1 MGLSCC
7 MCGSVSAWE
16 SQWVAAG
23 GEWYDGDDGLG
34 PWYPNSTRGSKRIL
48 VSALGLWRAGF
59 TGHRTCAGVESLPA
73 SPPGW
78 SVVPG

>member
-7 MCGSVSAWE
+7 MCGSVSVWE
-16 SQWVAAG
+16 LGWVAAG
-23 GEWYDGDDGLG
+23 VSDATAMMGSGL
-34 PWYPNSTRGSKRIL
+34 WYPNSPRRSKRIL
-48 VSALGLWRAGF
+48 VSALDLWRAGL
-59 TGHRTCAGVESLPA
+59 TQRWACAGVESLPA